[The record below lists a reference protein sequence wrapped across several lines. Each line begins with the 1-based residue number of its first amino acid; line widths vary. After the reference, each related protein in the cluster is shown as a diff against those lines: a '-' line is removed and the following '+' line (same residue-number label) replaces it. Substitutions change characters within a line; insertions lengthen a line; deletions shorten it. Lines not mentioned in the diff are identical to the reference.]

1 LRISAA
7 LVEEVVDR
15 RDIAAMEGELEK
27 FEVFAGGYEGRSDG
41 RVNLGERY
49 GEIGISAV
57 AAAVR
62 YQGETRNAAYARE
75 DHHGE
80 AEQAS

>member
-1 LRISAA
+1 LRFGGT
-7 LVEEVVDR
+7 LRRRREEV
-15 RDIAAMEGELEK
+15 EK
-27 FEVFAGGYEGRSDG
+27 FGVFAGGYQGRSDG
-41 RVNLGERY
+41 RVNLGEQY

-62 YQGETRNAAYARE
+62 YQGPTRNAAYAR
-75 DHHGE
+75 DDGHDA